1 MESEFSIV
9 EGYKFIFRKSLNDLS
24 LKGVPHY
31 MQFIMLKGIYGA
43 LKGFEDDP
51 YFAPYKLY
59 MDFMDRSIYKETF
72 TFLILSYYS

>member
-1 MESEFSIV
+1 MERDFSIV

-24 LKGVPHY
+24 LKGVPNY
-31 MQFIMLKGIYGA
+31 KQFRMLKGIYGA

-51 YFAPYKLY
+51 YLAPYKLY